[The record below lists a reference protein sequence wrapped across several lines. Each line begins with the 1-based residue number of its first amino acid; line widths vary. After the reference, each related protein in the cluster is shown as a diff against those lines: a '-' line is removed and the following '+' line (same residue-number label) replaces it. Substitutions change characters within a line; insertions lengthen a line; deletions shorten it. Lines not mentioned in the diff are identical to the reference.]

1 MRLSPIVLIAS
12 VAAIVLADP
21 ASAQRRKDDSQRVAP
36 RRESTT
42 ETRDRRRDDDRT
54 AARVPTRERTGD
66 RGEIDR
72 NERND
77 RDRDR
82 RDRHDRYDRDRG
94 ILGPIVVLSPR
105 YDDDRY
111 GRRYDAYGHR
121 RVWNRVQGMSC
132 LQLDDEL
139 EWAHD
144 EWHYRNDRYR
154 GTSHYEVEHARLEW
168 RIADERAY
176 SGCGRARH
184 DRDCHE
190 RGHYP
195 RTDSTLQVA
204 ILVLD
209 ILLGGGDRGRW

>member
-1 MRLSPIVLIAS
+1 MRVSPIVLVAS

-21 ASAQRRKDDSQRVAP
+21 ASAQRRKDDSHRVAP

-42 ETRDRRRDDDRT
+42 ETTRDRRRDDDRT
-54 AARVPTRERTGD
+54 AVRVPTRERTGD
-66 RGEIDR
+66 RGTIDR

-77 RDRDR
+77 RDRD
-82 RDRHDRYDRDRG
+82 DRFDRDRR
-94 ILGPIVVLSPR
+94 IINPIVVLSPR
-105 YDDDRY
+105 YDDRYY
-111 GRRYDAYGHR
+111 GRYDSYGHR
-121 RVWNRVQGMSC
+121 RVWNRVSGMSC

-154 GTSHYEVEHARLEW
+154 GTSRYEVEHARLEW

-176 SGCGRARH
+176 SGCGRSRQ
-184 DRDCHE
+184 DRECSD

-195 RTDSTLQVA
+195 RSDSSFAVA
-204 ILVLD
+204 IQVLD
-209 ILLGGGDRGRW
+209 ILLGGSDRGRGRW

>member
-1 MRLSPIVLIAS
+1 MRLPPVVLLASLALIA
-12 VAAIVLADP
+12 LADP
-21 ASAQRRKDDSQRVAP
+21 ASAQRRKDDSGRVAT
-36 RRESTT
+36 RRESTS
-42 ETRDRRRDDDRT
+42 ETADRRRDDDRT
-54 AARVPTRERTGD
+54 AARVPSRERTRD

-77 RDRDR
+77 RDRDDR
-82 RDRHDRYDRDRG
+82 FDHRDRERD

-105 YDDDRY
+105 YDDRY
-111 GRRYDAYGHR
+111 RHGYDSYGHR

-154 GTSHYEVEHARLEW
+154 GTSRYEVEHARLEW
-168 RIADERAY
+168 RIADERDY
-176 SGCGRARH
+176 SGCGHARQ
-184 DRDCHE
+184 DRECRE
-190 RGHYP
+190 RGRYP
-195 RTDSTLQVA
+195 RTSSTVGVA

-209 ILLGGGDRGRW
+209 ILLGGADRVR